1 MFAQSLVCPMS
12 AFLASPRFR
21 NLVFSLLPVFLLVA
35 PAFSQGGGSTAQAD
49 LDQLVQNAENI
60 VRGQVTSVTSE
71 PHPQF
76 PNLQTVVVT
85 LSVSKVLKGSA
96 GSTLTFRQFVWDA
109 RDTSVLARYKSAGEV
124 VFFLNPV
131 SRYGLTSPVGLEQGR
146 FRVIRDQKGT
156 RYVVNGRGNMGL
168 FSQVSE
174 KAASR
179 GIALSRPVRQMLA
192 GASGKASLDSF
203 EAAVQ
208 ALASVPQ

>member
-1 MFAQSLVCPMS
+1 MFVQSLVCPMS
-12 AFLASPRFR
+12 TFLASPRFR
-21 NLVFSLLPVFLLVA
+21 NLVFSLLPVFALGI
-35 PAFSQGGGSTAQAD
+35 PAFSQGRGSTAQAD
-49 LDQLVQNAENI
+49 LDQLVQTAENI
-60 VRGQVTSVTSE
+60 VRGQVTSATFE

-76 PNLQTVVVT
+76 PNLQTVLVT
-85 LSVSKVLKGSA
+85 LSVSKVLKGSV
-96 GSTLTFRQFVWDA
+96 GSTLTFRQLVWDA
-109 RDTSVLARYKSAGEV
+109 HDASDLARFKGAGEV

-146 FRVIRDQKGT
+146 FRVIRDQKGA
-156 RYVVNGRGNMGL
+156 RYVVNGRGNIGL

-192 GASGKASLDSF
+192 DAGGKASLDSF

-208 ALASVPQ
+208 ALASVPR